1 MIAPVTTELPGGI
14 AAGHRLGYLLFVVA
28 AIDLATYSAIVP
40 LLPAYA
46 DRFDASDL
54 EAGILVGAFSAAV
67 VVFSIPAGYAADR
80 VGMRSTTVWAALLF
94 LAGSIVFAF
103 APSYWWIVVA
113 RVVQGAASGIA
124 WSAGMAWLAA
134 IARDDTARAGLIG
147 RMTAGG
153 SVGLVAGPLLG
164 ALAGGALGV
173 RTTFLGVALLSL
185 LLALALRTQPDV
197 QAAPEDRGS
206 FRVGLRAAAVEP
218 SIRLPVL
225 LLGTV
230 GLLGAALQT
239 LLPLDLDERGVSE
252 LQIGLVF
259 AVAAVGS
266 CVVGLTMGRVSG
278 RVDLRLAAA
287 WALIVVAAL
296 ALVLVVTG
304 DLRFM
309 IPAAIVALGIQ
320 TVVYVAG
327 FTLSASEA
335 RRHGL
340 GQGLIMGVGNL
351 VWGLAA
357 FAGPIAGGGLSEGAS
372 TAVAYGALAVLAA
385 VQAVAVLVAV
395 RRGRRRA
402 VTGP

>member
-1 MIAPVTTELPGGI
+1 VRVGS
-14 AAGHRLGYLLFVVA
+14 GHRLGYLLFVVA

-40 LLPAYA
+40 LLPGYA

-67 VVFSIPAGYAADR
+67 VVFAIPAGYAADR
-80 VGMRSTTVWAALLF
+80 VGMRSTTVWSALLF
-94 LAGSIVFAF
+94 LAGSLVFAF
-103 APSYWWIVVA
+103 APSYWWIVLA

-134 IARDDTARAGLIG
+134 IARDEEARAGLIG

-164 ALAGGALGV
+164 ALASGAVGA
-173 RTTFLGVALLSL
+173 RATFLGMALLSA

-197 QAAPEDRGS
+197 KTAAHERAS
-206 FRVGLRAAAVEP
+206 FRLGLRSAASTP
-218 SIRLPVL
+218 SIRLPVM

-230 GLLGAALQT
+230 GLIGAALQT
-239 LLPLDLDERGVSE
+239 LLPLDLDDRGVSD

-259 AVAAVGS
+259 AVAAIVS
-266 CVVGLTMGRVSG
+266 CVVGLTMGRLSG

-287 WALIVVAAL
+287 GALVVVTAL
-296 ALVLVVTG
+296 ALVLATTG
-304 DLRFM
+304 DLRLVV
-309 IPAAIVALGIQ
+309 PATVVMLGIQ

-335 RRHGL
+335 SLHGV

-357 FAGPIAGGGLSEGAS
+357 FVGPIAGGGISEGAG
-372 TAVAYGALAVLAA
+372 TATVYALLGALAAL
-385 VQAVAVLVAV
+385 QTVAVVLAV
-395 RRGRRRA
+395 RRGRRVSPSPPWR
-402 VTGP
+402 